1 MIRRLRALREDV
13 RGSTIVELA
22 IVAPIL
28 ATFVIGM
35 TDFSRGYSL
44 KLQVEQAAQ
53 RSIEKAMQGKKKL
66 SLYQTL
72 KAEAAAAADVAES
85 AVTVKYWLE
94 CNGVSQN
101 TSTATMDSDFENKV
115 CGSGQTYARYVTVSI
130 DKTFT
135 PLFSTKWAGS
145 NADGTY
151 TINGKAGLR
160 VQ

>member
-1 MIRRLRALREDV
+1 
-13 RGSTIVELA
+13 
-22 IVAPIL
+22 
-28 ATFVIGM
+28 
-35 TDFSRGYSL
+35 
-44 KLQVEQAAQ
+44 
-53 RSIEKAMQGKKKL
+53 
-66 SLYQTL
+66 
-72 KAEAAAAADVAES
+72 
-85 AVTVKYWLE
+85 
-94 CNGVSQN
+94 
-101 TSTATMDSDFENKV
+101 MDSDFETKV